1 MIYRFGPCRGKARWR
16 WINAGAFLA
25 AVGWMAMSILFS
37 WYVANF
43 GSYNKTYGSL
53 GAIVGFLTW
62 IWISLMVVL
71 LGAEFNSEI
80 ENAEQGVADA

>member
-1 MIYRFGPCRGKARWR
+1 
-16 WINAGAFLA
+16 
-25 AVGWMAMSILFS
+25 MSELFS
-37 WYVANF
+37 WYVANY
-43 GSYNKTYGSL
+43 GHYDRTYGSL

-80 ENAEQGVADA
+80 ENAERRSN